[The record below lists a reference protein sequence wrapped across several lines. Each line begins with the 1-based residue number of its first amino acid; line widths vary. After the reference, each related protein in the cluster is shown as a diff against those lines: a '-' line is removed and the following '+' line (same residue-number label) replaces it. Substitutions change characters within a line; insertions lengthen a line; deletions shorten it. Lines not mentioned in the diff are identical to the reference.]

1 MGLEKEEID
10 SLGRWEKKQFPGS
23 GRERSMVYKESR
35 CKR

>member
-10 SLGRWEKKQFPGS
+10 SLGWWEKQFPGS